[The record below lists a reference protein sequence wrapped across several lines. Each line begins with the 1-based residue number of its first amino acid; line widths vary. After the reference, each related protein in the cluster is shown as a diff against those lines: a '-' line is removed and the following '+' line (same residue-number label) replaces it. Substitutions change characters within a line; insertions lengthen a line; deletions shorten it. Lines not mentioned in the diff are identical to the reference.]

1 MYMGKTLGFEKGAA
15 YHLDIA
21 LTVVF
26 DGNAAGAAGVMV
38 LKIKSRLAFV
48 CR

>member
-1 MYMGKTLGFEKGAA
+1 MYMVTISGFEKGAA
-15 YHLDIA
+15 YHLDVA

-26 DGNAAGAAGVMV
+26 DGNAAAAAGVMV

>member
-1 MYMGKTLGFEKGAA
+1 MYMVTFPGYEKGAA
-15 YHLDIA
+15 YHLDVA

-26 DGNAAGAAGVMV
+26 DGNAAGAAGVV
-38 LKIKSRLAFV
+38 AFKIESRLAFV